1 MNRIM
6 LLAGA
11 SGLSLLLAGQALAQT
26 DLSMWYHG
34 AGNPVERDIIIG
46 IIDDFNASQA
56 DWKVNLQEFPRRP
69 PTTIPSPP
77 LHWRATCPISSTW
90 TAPTC
95 PTGRGRAIFSR

>member
-1 MNRIM
+1 MNKIM

-34 AGNPVERDIIIG
+34 AGNPVEREIIIG
-46 IIDDFNASQA
+46 IIDDFNASQS
-56 DWKVNLQEFPRRP
+56 DWKVNLQESRRP
-69 PTTIPSPP
+69 PTTTPSPP
-77 LHWRATCPISSTW
+77 PRLPAICPTSSIW

-95 PTGRGRAIFSR
+95 PTGPGRDISSR